1 MAVRQS
7 SAVWQGNLRDG
18 KGTMRVGAGVF
29 EGSYSAASR
38 FEEGEG
44 TNPEELIAAAHAGCF
59 SMALA
64 GILARAGLDV
74 KRLETTARVTVEK
87 QNGGY
92 RITKSELATTG
103 TVPGTDEKTFLEHA
117 STAKENCPVSRA
129 LAGVQITLEAKLKG

>member
-7 SAVWQGNLRDG
+7 SAVWQGTLRDG
-18 KGTMRVGAGVF
+18 RGTMRVGAGAY
-29 EGSYSAASR
+29 EGPYSAASR
-38 FEEGEG
+38 FEEAEG

-64 GILARAGLDV
+64 GILARAGLNPT
-74 KRLETTARVTVEK
+74 RLETTARVTVEK

-103 TVPGTDEKTFLEHA
+103 AVPGTDEETFVRHA
-117 STAKENCPVSRA
+117 TEAKENCPVSRA
-129 LAGVQITLEAKLKG
+129 LAGVQITLEAKLK